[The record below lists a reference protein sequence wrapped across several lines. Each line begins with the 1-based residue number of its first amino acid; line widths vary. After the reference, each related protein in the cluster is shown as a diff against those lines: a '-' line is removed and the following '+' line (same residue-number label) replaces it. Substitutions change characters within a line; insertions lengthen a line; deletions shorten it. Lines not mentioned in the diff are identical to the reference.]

1 LNHYDPERTPDPV
14 AWLELDEQ
22 ERILLVEQYH
32 RRARIKL
39 PNLKLHATFHVI
51 VENQIAANLEPVIQA
66 MARLNKEGLTRHDA
80 VHAVASVVAE
90 HVYDLLNTNAKDD
103 AGTAQARYNA
113 AVDRLNARNWR
124 GG

>member
-1 LNHYDPERTPDPV
+1 
-14 AWLELDEQ
+14 
-22 ERILLVEQYH
+22 
-32 RRARIKL
+32 
-39 PNLKLHATFHVI
+39 
-51 VENQIAANLEPVIQA
+51 

-103 AGTAQARYNA
+103 ASTAQARYNA